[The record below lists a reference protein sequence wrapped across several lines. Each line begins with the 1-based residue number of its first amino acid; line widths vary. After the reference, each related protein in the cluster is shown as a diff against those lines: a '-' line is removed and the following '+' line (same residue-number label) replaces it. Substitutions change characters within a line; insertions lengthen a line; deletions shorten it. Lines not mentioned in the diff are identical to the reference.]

1 MPLNGSLILSDLTT
15 DRLEVAC
22 PKCARRG
29 SYVVAALITRLGP
42 DYRLTDLLGELTEDC
57 PKRGPQAMLDQC
69 GARFP
74 ALGQG

>member
-15 DRLEVAC
+15 ERLEVSC
-22 PKCARRG
+22 PKCDRHG
-29 SYVVAALITRLGP
+29 SYRVAALIRRLGP

-57 PKRGPQAMLDQC
+57 PKRGPQSFLDQC

-74 ALGQG
+74 ALGS